1 MSITRAQIARQ
12 LYARG
17 GNTGYSDFASP
28 SSSTASQDF
37 ATQAVSGGQTDY
49 GGGGGGEDSFNKN
62 LNRINTGLRSAGA
75 VNNVKN
81 AIASKGLLS
90 FPAALAMSELY
101 HLLNSNKNQTAI
113 NNLELLKSG
122 LAQGGRVNYA
132 NGGRMSETAASY
144 SSPTARAA
152 DDRFSP
158 ASDSGGG
165 GDNQPIVARPDY
177 VVTNT
182 VPDNNPYGL
191 RSKFQRGLD
200 KALPYLAG
208 LVGSKLGPYPG
219 YKAYDVAKT
228 NVEKQQEELNQFIN
242 APITG
247 SFYVPGQT
255 GLPEG
260 LIAKSDSLLGFQN
273 RASEPTIPTL

>member
-1 MSITRAQIARQ
+1 MSITRSQIARQ

-182 VPDNNPYGL
+182 VLIIILMDYEVNFKEDL
-191 RSKFQRGLD
+191 IKH
-200 KALPYLAG
+200 YLI
-208 LVGSKLGPYPG
+208 LQVL
-219 YKAYDVAKT
+219 
-228 NVEKQQEELNQFIN
+228 
-242 APITG
+242 
-247 SFYVPGQT
+247 
-255 GLPEG
+255 
-260 LIAKSDSLLGFQN
+260 
-273 RASEPTIPTL
+273 

>member
-1 MSITRAQIARQ
+1 MSITRSQIARQ

-28 SSSTASQDF
+28 SSTTASQDF

-177 VVTNT
+177 VVTDS
-182 VPDNNPYGL
+182 VPNYPRQGIFSKLINQLSPYG
-191 RSKFQRGLD
+191 
-200 KALPYLAG
+200 AAYAG
-208 LVGSKLGPYPG
+208 TVLG
-219 YKAYDVAKT
+219 D
-228 NVEKQQEELNQFIN
+228 NQI
-242 APITG
+242 
-247 SFYVPGQT
+247 
-255 GLPEG
+255 
-260 LIAKSDSLLGFQN
+260 
-273 RASEPTIPTL
+273 

>member
-1 MSITRAQIARQ
+1 MSITRSQIARQ

-37 ATQAVSGGQTDY
+37 ATQAVSGGQTNYD
-49 GGGGGGEDSFNKN
+49 GGGGGEDSFNKN

-158 ASDSGGG
+158 ASDSGTRLIH
-165 GDNQPIVARPDY
+165 DIRY
-177 VVTNT
+177 V
-182 VPDNNPYGL
+182 
-191 RSKFQRGLD
+191 
-200 KALPYLAG
+200 
-208 LVGSKLGPYPG
+208 YP
-219 YKAYDVAKT
+219 
-228 NVEKQQEELNQFIN
+228 N
-242 APITG
+242 
-247 SFYVPGQT
+247 
-255 GLPEG
+255 
-260 LIAKSDSLLGFQN
+260 
-273 RASEPTIPTL
+273 